1 MPRWR
6 QFAEIN
12 QASPGLLRWDD
23 FEDMDIRDV
32 AILHKGAR
40 MLLVEQKM
48 ERVYHMR
55 LAQAADGKHYSD
67 EISRLHKQLDAM
79 QPRVPVTQEQAAK
92 NRKGLAGALGL
103 KPKKR

>member
-1 MPRWR
+1 MGW
-6 QFAEIN
+6 A
-12 QASPGLLRWDD
+12 D
-23 FEDMDIRDV
+23 FEDMDVRDV

-55 LAQAADGKHYSD
+55 LAQAADDKHYSD
-67 EISRLHKQLDAM
+67 EISRLHSLLDAM
-79 QPRVPVTQEQAAK
+79 TPRTPITPQEAAA
-92 NRKGLAGALGL
+92 NRKGFAKALGL